1 MQYQGSKMDEAIAT
15 SAAGDKDPVQIPSDG
30 RGVASEEREHL
41 HLKRGHECLLAGD
54 LRQIRRLSHNS
65 ATSILHLDHL
75 IPGAAATVAG
85 VVFDSF
91 LSPSSSSR
99 ATGLREESSHVDAV
113 AGSPCRRRGAAPRPP
128 PSTDPPHH
136 RRLSMSMAAAEL
148 INVNGGPTITTTSL
162 ADDLNAV
169 AEILLR
175 LPSPAALVR
184 AALASTRWRQVA
196 SSPVF
201 LRRYRSRHPSPPLL
215 GLYAQRSAHAGGLPS
230 FQLADSV
237 RFVRAGDF
245 NLTGLDSHPEWRLL
259 DCHNSRLLLSRGESR
274 AVYDP
279 VSGREPLWFLQNS
292 PLQEG
297 TSIIS
302 ECLLQGRGDDAASFR
317 VVSVEHRGLRLMY
330 SPVAAPSVGEEH
342 QQTSR

>member
-1 MQYQGSKMDEAIAT
+1 
-15 SAAGDKDPVQIPSDG
+15 
-30 RGVASEEREHL
+30 
-41 HLKRGHECLLAGD
+41 
-54 LRQIRRLSHNS
+54 
-65 ATSILHLDHL
+65 
-75 IPGAAATVAG
+75 
-85 VVFDSF
+85 
-91 LSPSSSSR
+91 
-99 ATGLREESSHVDAV
+99 
-113 AGSPCRRRGAAPRPP
+113 
-128 PSTDPPHH
+128 
-136 RRLSMSMAAAEL
+136 MSMAAAEL

-237 RFVRAGDF
+237 RSDRALARFVRAGDF

-279 VSGREPLWFLQNS
+279 NS

-317 VVSVEHRGLRLMY
+317 VVSVEHRGRDQM
-330 SPVAAPSVGEEH
+330 VRAAEYDSCTRQWRRH
-342 QQTSR
+342 QWVKNINRPQDDHLLEIPRYFTALA